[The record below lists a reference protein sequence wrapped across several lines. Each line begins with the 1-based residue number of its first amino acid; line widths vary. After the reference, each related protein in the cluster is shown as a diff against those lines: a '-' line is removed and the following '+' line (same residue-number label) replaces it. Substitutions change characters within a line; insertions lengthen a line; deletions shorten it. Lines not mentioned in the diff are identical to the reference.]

1 MHAVRPSEAADGVRS
16 RQARQDRDAER
27 LQVLPGRHTQGQTR
41 QGPRCCKSMARQE
54 CRQGARQA
62 QRVPT
67 GDEAKATA
75 AGASPVLERPEQAP
89 KQGGAVPRGEP
100 RNGDA
105 AKPRAIERRQREPW
119 PGVRGE
125 GSWNAA
131 QGSAAATAGDEAG
144 TTSFAPTGATTE
156 KGYR

>member
-1 MHAVRPSEAADGVRS
+1 MHAVRQGEAADGVRS
-16 RQARQDRDAER
+16 RQARQVRDAKR
-27 LQVLPGRHTQGQTR
+27 LQVLSGRHTQVQTR
-41 QGPRCCKSMARQE
+41 PRPRCGKSMARQE

-75 AGASPVLERPEQAP
+75 AGARPVLERPKQAP
-89 KQGGAVPRGEP
+89 KQGSAVPRGEP
-100 RNGDA
+100 RSGDA
-105 AKPRAIERRQREPW
+105 AKPRAIEKRQREPW

-131 QGSAAATAGDEAG
+131 KGSAAATAGDEAG
-144 TTSFAPTGATTE
+144 TTSFAPTGAKTE